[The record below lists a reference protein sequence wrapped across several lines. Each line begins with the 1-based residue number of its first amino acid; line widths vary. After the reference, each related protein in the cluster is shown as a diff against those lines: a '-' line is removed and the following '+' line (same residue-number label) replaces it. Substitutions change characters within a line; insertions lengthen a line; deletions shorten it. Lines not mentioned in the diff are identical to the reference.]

1 MMKELNYDSLIIDKE
16 NESVYYNDLTHKYWT
31 KDSKETCIS
40 VTTLIHKFQTFDEKF
55 WSAYKAIEKI
65 LGEDFNIVKGELLD
79 KKIFNIDILEK
90 VNIDGD
96 TFDEVRKSIL
106 KEWEEKRE
114 VSCIR
119 GSAIHKEL
127 ELGHLSGKTT
137 EIKKLGLG
145 GKFDT
150 NTSNLIIPG
159 IQAVYPELLL
169 SHVSKDKSI
178 RLAGQADLVI
188 IDGFDVYILDYKTSK
203 KIELKSFYDRKTKKS
218 QMMRYPL
225 NNLQDTN
232 FWHYSLQLSTYA
244 WMIKKIDPRFNIKA
258 LMLIHYDHDGN
269 CTDYMCDYLESDV
282 IRMLKFYKKE
292 LEHDKFKQSRQKV
305 NY

>member
-1 MMKELNYDSLIIDKE
+1 MVENVNYASLVIDKE
-16 NESVYYNDLTHKYWT
+16 NGSVYYNDLIHKYWT

>member
-1 MMKELNYDSLIIDKE
+1 MKELNYDSLIIDKE
-16 NESVYYNDLTHKYWT
+16 NESVYYNDLIHKYWT

>member
-1 MMKELNYDSLIIDKE
+1 MMKELNYGSLIIDKE
-16 NESVYYNDLTHKYWT
+16 NESVYYNDLIHKYWT

>member
-16 NESVYYNDLTHKYWT
+16 NESVYYNDLIHKYWT

-218 QMMRYPL
+218 QMMKYPL

>member
-16 NESVYYNDLTHKYWT
+16 NESVYYNDLIHKYWT

>member
-16 NESVYYNDLTHKYWT
+16 NESVYYNDLIHKYWT

-145 GKFDT
+145 GKFDI

>member
-1 MMKELNYDSLIIDKE
+1 MKELNYDSLIIDKE
-16 NESVYYNDLTHKYWT
+16 NESVYYNDLIHKYWT

-145 GKFDT
+145 GKFDI